1 VFGESVRPSIAFSGE
16 VGTGSPQKTRQPRE
30 GSRRLAVL
38 AGRLRQALRIW
49 SGQHPDRP
57 ARMTRGEPAVLRVIA
72 PLALLILVATVV
84 CTGFGYMLARQADDY
99 HEAERRQ
106 SLAAAVEAL
115 RAASP
120 DRVRGDAES
129 VQVLERMSGLK
140 GLRFETEPVRG
151 DREVHSLL
159 DHKGR
164 ILGWFSWEPERPAT
178 AMMMRLLPLAA
189 LIALAL
195 AGFAA
200 LAMWQLGQLL
210 ARSEQH
216 VQKLEYLDVLTD
228 LPNHNHFFELFDQ
241 ALAKRYGTETLAFA
255 ALDLDGFDEVND
267 ALGYA
272 GGDEVLAELGKR
284 LRDALPPSAVIARL
298 GSDEFALMITG
309 RNADSAPFILDTV
322 RQALGRPIFS
332 SQVIQI
338 KVSAGL
344 AMAPR
349 DGVTRDEL
357 TRRADLALR
366 AAKRRHRGTTV
377 VFAAE
382 MEAELQERRFIKREV
397 ASALATHAFDV
408 YYQPIVKA
416 DGGAIAGVEAL
427 LRWNN
432 PERGAISPS
441 EFVPVAEEAGLMD
454 RLGEFV
460 LRRAVADAAR
470 WGDLYV
476 SVNVSPVQVR
486 DRAFVD
492 LVSAVLR
499 ESEFE
504 PSRLMLEM
512 TEGVLIDNPE
522 QTTERLL
529 ELRALGVRLALD
541 DFGSG
546 YSSLSYLQK
555 LPFDKL
561 KVDRSF
567 VAALDRS
574 ANGGVIIQAIVTLG
588 GALGMGVVIEGV
600 ETEEQ
605 RVLLRLAGCNE
616 MQGFLF
622 ARPTPRD
629 EISRLLTQ
637 AGSAPAARTHL
648 RAVI

>member
-1 VFGESVRPSIAFSGE
+1 
-16 VGTGSPQKTRQPRE
+16 
-30 GSRRLAVL
+30 
-38 AGRLRQALRIW
+38 
-49 SGQHPDRP
+49 
-57 ARMTRGEPAVLRVIA
+57 MTRGEPAVLRVIA
-72 PLALLILVATVV
+72 PLALLILVATIV
-84 CTGFGYMLARQADDY
+84 CTGFGSMLARQADDL

-120 DRVRGDAES
+120 DRVRGDPES

-151 DREVHSLL
+151 DRDVHSLL

-195 AGFAA
+195 ADFAA
-200 LAMWQLGQLL
+200 LAMWQLGRLGQLL

-216 VQKLEYLDVLTD
+216 VQKLEYLDVLTG
-228 LPNHNHFFELFDQ
+228 LPNHNHFFELLDQ

-255 ALDLDGFDEVND
+255 ALDRDGFDEVND

-272 GGDEVLAELGKR
+272 GGDEVLAEIGKR

-322 RQALGRPIFS
+322 RQALGRPIFL

-349 DGVTRDEL
+349 DGVTRDVL

-366 AAKRRHRGTTV
+366 TAKRRQRGTTV
-377 VFAAE
+377 TFAAE

-397 ASALATHAFDV
+397 ASALAAHAFDV
-408 YYQPIVKA
+408 HYQPIVKA

-427 LRWNN
+427 LRWNH

-460 LRRAVADAAR
+460 LRRAVADAAH
-470 WGDLYV
+470 WSNLYV

-499 ESEFE
+499 ESELE
-504 PSRLMLEM
+504 PARLMLEM

-567 VAALDRS
+567 VTALDRS

-588 GALGMGVVIEGV
+588 RALGMGVVIEGV

-622 ARPTPRD
+622 AKPTPRD

-637 AGSAPAARTHL
+637 VGSAPTERAHL

>member
-1 VFGESVRPSIAFSGE
+1 VFGESVR
-16 VGTGSPQKTRQPRE
+16 SP
-30 GSRRLAVL
+30 GRLAVL
-38 AGRLRQALRIW
+38 ASRLRQALRIW

-84 CTGFGYMLARQADDY
+84 CTGFGYMLARQADDQ

-120 DRVRGDAES
+120 ERVRGDAES
-129 VQVLERMSGLK
+129 VQALERMSGLK

-178 AMMMRLLPLAA
+178 AMMMRLLPVAA

-200 LAMWQLGQLL
+200 LAMWQLGRLGQLL

-216 VQKLEYLDVLTD
+216 VQKLEYLDVLTG

-322 RQALGRPIFS
+322 RQALGRPIFL

-366 AAKRRHRGTTV
+366 TAKRRHRGTTV

-397 ASALATHAFDV
+397 ASALAAHAFDV
-408 YYQPIVKA
+408 YYQPIVRA

-427 LRWNN
+427 LRWNH

-454 RLGEFV
+454 RLGEFA
-460 LRRAVADAAR
+460 LRRAVADAAH
-470 WGDLYV
+470 WSDVYV

-499 ESEFE
+499 ESELE

-522 QTTERLL
+522 QTAERLL

-567 VAALDRS
+567 VTALNRS

-588 GALGMGVVIEGV
+588 RALGMGVVIEGV

-622 ARPTPRD
+622 AKPAPRD

-637 AGSAPAARTHL
+637 ASAAPVVRGHL
-648 RAVI
+648 RAVV